1 MDDNSVLQFA
11 DQSVTFE
18 KFVDLLA
25 TKVALRM
32 HQVEKGQMEISQA
45 EAYRLFGRADVER
58 WKKVA
63 SCNLAEYLQA
73 KSDINSLTY
82 RSWQVYSKTSFCNHT
97 QHAKGT
103 QIRPTAIP
111 EFLLYEACPVDSLL
125 SNKPL
130 IHLS

>member
-58 WKKVA
+58 WKKSGKLQPSRISPGKKRYRLVDLQELA
-63 SCNLAEYLQA
+63 SVQQNFIL
-73 KSDINSLTY
+73 
-82 RSWQVYSKTSFCNHT
+82 
-97 QHAKGT
+97 
-103 QIRPTAIP
+103 
-111 EFLLYEACPVDSLL
+111 
-125 SNKPL
+125 
-130 IHLS
+130 

>member
-32 HQVEKGQMEISQA
+32 HQEEKGQMEISQA

-58 WKKVA
+58 WKKSGKLQPCRISPGKKRYKLVDLQELA
-63 SCNLAEYLQA
+63 SVQQNFIL
-73 KSDINSLTY
+73 
-82 RSWQVYSKTSFCNHT
+82 
-97 QHAKGT
+97 
-103 QIRPTAIP
+103 
-111 EFLLYEACPVDSLL
+111 
-125 SNKPL
+125 
-130 IHLS
+130 

>member
-1 MDDNSVLQFA
+1 MDDNSVLQFV

-18 KFVDLLA
+18 QFVDLLA

-45 EAYRLFGRADVER
+45 QAYRLFGRADVER

-73 KSDINSLTY
+73 RSDIDSLTF
-82 RSWQVYSKTSFCNHT
+82 RSWQVSNKTSFCKLT
-97 QHAKGT
+97 
-103 QIRPTAIP
+103 
-111 EFLLYEACPVDSLL
+111 
-125 SNKPL
+125 
-130 IHLS
+130 